1 MMPRV
6 GDFVEVVAVNP
17 VVQLTQVRETPRTH
31 SLPEP
36 LAPLVDGYLVVEGAN
51 AAAMHGLLSALPQ
64 GGAFLLSGVYG
75 TGKSHLMATL
85 GLLAEFPDARQRFA
99 RRNPNWSPLL
109 QPIGE
114 RRFFV
119 TYISLDEFDPTAF
132 ALETVVAREIAAEA
146 NRKDFAVPSDPSARG
161 EWLSAVWQ
169 QAQAQGFSGIVL
181 LLDEL
186 AMFLNAKSGEAL
198 HRDASFLQFL
208 AQATRRLPLLLVGA
222 LQRGIEDL
230 QRMEPYALTQVRD
243 RFQQTW
249 LLNFAHALPLIS
261 QVLLRKRN
269 EATLRQKLSDLRQ
282 QSFWAQRFS
291 VDELFA
297 CYPLHPLTVRC
308 LERSVGAFF
317 SRTRSVVTFVQWAVR
332 QHLNADWQ
340 QLITPD
346 TILDHFA
353 PDLHAHPQ
361 LRPFAQQ
368 VLPYFGTLDWGA
380 ETGEML
386 RLVKALLAFQVGGE
400 EPSAKELA
408 EALMRDAQQ
417 VWAML
422 ERLRTEANF
431 VDALRRTGSPDDT
444 YRLDP
449 QITVTEALRR
459 RLMETMAALTDDDPR
474 LLRFAWECRSE
485 EWTPPPLNETRTVVT
500 HWQRTQ
506 RHIAITVT
514 DLRRLTETQ
523 LRQTVANLA
532 SPHTDECLHLFIAL
546 PAAIDEQRRHFVQL
560 LERLSATTERPAAT
574 GLSTASAT
582 FADFR
587 FAHAVVALL
596 PRTPN
601 EAEKRRWRENAAVW
615 LLGQDLSLAESE
627 LGMKMSGRLRE
638 MLPARQWETQRLMQR
653 LYGEGTLLGLG
664 TEGQGRAMPMKELL
678 MAEFVSFDELV
689 RAVAEKVLPKVF
701 PQFLPIAP
709 RREASAQTL
718 NALTRLILRGLPVP
732 AIDANAQ
739 RWLELIA
746 LPLGILSIT
755 ERSDAPIPMA
765 VTAPPPELT
774 DAILQ
779 IVGDGKPYRQ
789 VEAMMAKSPF
799 GLTPELTQLIVAA
812 LLRVGW
818 LNALDRNGQTLPP
831 EAISAP
837 LNRSVATLKPAQV
850 LTEDEWQSVRNLL
863 SSVLDDVPET
873 LTPER
878 QQQLWLQLREA
889 AKSWKL
895 MAQDVNA
902 RLAQWQ
908 RETGQSERQWQRTM
922 EMLHL
927 CAELAAT
934 ALQPL
939 AAAEGLRE
947 WAKSVMALGLDAAR
961 LQSWRREWETTAEF
975 FATSGELLEAQRY
988 LNALGWLPDALA
1000 KERDRLLSELRDGEG
1015 LLKRWRD
1022 WLTSFRQFRNDY
1034 ADAYIAHHER
1044 AHQSDAFERLRK
1056 WQQSDEVRLLT
1067 ALSELPEAPEEGRE
1081 ALQRLEGALKQQCG
1095 ESPLTL
1101 RPHLQRSPFCPRC
1114 GLTLDKTLSVDAD
1127 AIGEAIADALARLKA
1142 WLCDEPQREKVR
1154 RFLAAAPP
1162 PDRAMLG
1169 GVLALTPE
1177 SAAEQWR
1184 SVLASLPSLQ
1194 KALSPFAIMDADLG
1208 ELCDLLEGRYLTC
1221 HEATE
1226 LFRQW
1231 LSEKTPSPE
1240 TRVRFVRQDS
1250 HRSQQRR
1257 NRKGGERDAQSRR
1270 LER

>member
-1 MMPRV
+1 MMVRI

-36 LAPLVDGYLVVEGAN
+36 LAPLVDGYLIVEGAN

-75 TGKSHLMATL
+75 TGKSHLMAIL

-99 RRNPNWSPLL
+99 RRNPTWSPLL
-109 QPIGE
+109 QPVGE

-119 TYISLDEFDPTAF
+119 TYISLDEFDPMAF
-132 ALETVVAREIAAEA
+132 ALETVVAREVASEAE
-146 NRKDFAVPSDPSARG
+146 RKGFTVPIDPSARG

-169 QAQAQGFSGIVL
+169 QAQAKGFSGIVL

-222 LQRGIEDL
+222 LQRGVEDL

-261 QVLLRKRN
+261 QVLLRKRH
-269 EATLRQKLSDLRQ
+269 EATLRQRLGDLRH
-282 QSFWAQRFS
+282 QSSWAQRFS

-317 SRTRSVVTFVQWAVR
+317 SRTRSVVTFVQWSVR
-332 QHLNADWQ
+332 QHLDAEWQ

-346 TILDHFA
+346 TLLDHFE

-361 LRPFAQQ
+361 LRPFVQQ
-368 VLPYFGTLDWGA
+368 VLPYFEARD
-380 ETGEML
+380 GEAL
-386 RLVKALLAFQVGGE
+386 RLIKALLAFQVGGE
-400 EPSAKELA
+400 EPSAHKLA
-408 EALMRDAQQ
+408 EALMRDAQE

-431 VDALRRTGSPDDT
+431 VDTVRRQGSPDDT

-459 RLMETMAALTDDDPR
+459 RLMETMTALTEDDLR

-485 EWTPPPLNETRTVVT
+485 EWAPPPLNETRTLAT

-506 RHIAITVT
+506 RHIVITVT
-514 DLRRLTETQ
+514 DLRRLSEAQ

-532 SPHTDECLHLFIAL
+532 SPHTGECLHLFIAL
-546 PAAIDEQRRHFVQL
+546 PTAIDEQRRHFVQL
-560 LERLSATTERPAAT
+560 LERLLAAT
-574 GLSTASAT
+574 GLSTTGGT
-582 FADFR
+582 FADSR
-587 FAHAVVALL
+587 FTHAVVALL

-601 EAEKRRWRENAAVW
+601 EAEKRRWCENAAIW
-615 LLGQDLSLAESE
+615 LLSQDLSLAESE
-627 LGMKMSGRLRE
+627 LGMKMLERLRE

-653 LYGEGTLLGLG
+653 LYGDGILLGLG
-664 TEGQGRAMPMKELL
+664 TGQQGLATPMRELL
-678 MAEFVSFDELV
+678 RTEFAGFDELV
-689 RAVAEKVLPKVF
+689 QAVAERVLPQLF
-701 PQFLPIAP
+701 PQFLSLAP
-709 RREASAQTL
+709 KREASAQTL
-718 NALTRLILRGLPVP
+718 NALTRLILRGLP
-732 AIDANAQ
+732 ASALDTNAQ
-739 RWLELIA
+739 RWLELVA
-746 LPLGILSIT
+746 LPLGILSVSQ
-755 ERSDAPIPMA
+755 RSDAPSPMA
-765 VTAPPPELT
+765 VMAPPSELT

-779 IVGDGKPYRQ
+779 FVGDGKPYRQ
-789 VEAMMAKSPF
+789 VEAMMAKSAF
-799 GLTPELTQLIVAA
+799 GLTPELTQLVVAA
-812 LLRVGW
+812 LLRVGR
-818 LNALDRNGQTLPP
+818 LNALDRNGQILPP
-831 EAISAP
+831 EVLSAP
-837 LNRSVATLKPAQV
+837 LSRSVATLKPAQV

-878 QQQLWLQLREA
+878 QQQLWLQLRET

-895 MAQDVNA
+895 MAQDVSA

-908 RETGQSERQWQRTM
+908 RETGQSEGQWQRTM
-922 EMLHL
+922 ETLHL
-927 CAELAAT
+927 CAELATT

-939 AAAEGLRE
+939 TAAEGLRE
-947 WAKSVMALGLDAAR
+947 WAKSAMALGLDATK
-961 LQSWRREWETTAEF
+961 LQSWRSDWETTAEF
-975 FATSGELLEAQRY
+975 FAASGELLEAQRY
-988 LNALGWLPDALA
+988 LNTLGWLPEELA

-1015 LLKRWRD
+1015 LLTHWRD
-1022 WLTSFRQFRNDY
+1022 WLTSFRQFRNGY

-1044 AHQSDAFERLRK
+1044 VHQSDAFERLRR
-1056 WQQSDEVRLLT
+1056 WQQSDEVRLLM
-1067 ALSELPEAPEEGRE
+1067 ALSELPEAPEAGRE
-1081 ALQRLEGALKQQCG
+1081 ALRRLESALKQRCG

-1101 RPHLQRSPFCPRC
+1101 RPHLQRSPFCSRC
-1114 GLTLDKTLSVDAD
+1114 GLTLDRTLSVDAD
-1127 AIGEAIADALARLKA
+1127 AIGEALTDALTRLKA
-1142 WLCDEPQREKVR
+1142 WFCDEPQKEKVR

-1162 PDRAMLG
+1162 PDRAMLERL
-1169 GVLALTPE
+1169 LALTPE
-1177 SAAEQWR
+1177 SPEEQWR
-1184 SVLASLPSLQ
+1184 SVLASSSPLQ
-1194 KALSPFAIMDADLG
+1194 KALSPFAIVEAALE

-1231 LSEKTPSPE
+1231 LSEKAPSPE

-1250 HRSQQRR
+1250 RQAPQRR
-1257 NRKGGERDAQSRR
+1257 NRKGGGKDAQSR
-1270 LER
+1270 

>member
-1 MMPRV
+1 MMFRV

-36 LAPLVDGYLVVEGAN
+36 LAPLVDGYLVIEGAN
-51 AAAMHGLLSALPQ
+51 AAAMHGLLSALSQ

-99 RRNPNWSPLL
+99 RRNPTWSPLL
-109 QPIGE
+109 QPVGE

-132 ALETVVAREIAAEA
+132 ALETVVAREIASEAE
-146 NRKDFAVPSDPSARG
+146 RKGFTVPTDPSARG

-169 QAQAQGFSGIVL
+169 QAQAKGFSGIVL

-186 AMFLNAKSGEAL
+186 AMFLNAKNGEAL

-222 LQRGIEDL
+222 LQRGVEDL

-261 QVLLRKRN
+261 QVLLRKRH

-282 QSFWAQRFS
+282 QSPWAQRFS

-317 SRTRSVVTFVQWAVR
+317 SRTRSVVTFVQWVVR
-332 QHLNADWQ
+332 QHLDAEWW

-346 TILDHFA
+346 TLLDHFE
-353 PDLHAHPQ
+353 PDLHAHPH
-361 LRPFAQQ
+361 LRPFVGQ
-368 VLPYFGTLDWGA
+368 VLPYFEARD
-380 ETGEML
+380 GEAL
-386 RLVKALLAFQVGGE
+386 RLIKALLAFQIGGE
-400 EPSAKELA
+400 EPSAHKLA
-408 EALMRDAQQ
+408 EALMRDAQE

-431 VDALRRTGSPDDT
+431 VDTVRRHGSPDDT

-459 RLMETMAALTDDDPR
+459 RLMETMAALTGDDLR

-485 EWTPPPLNETRTVVT
+485 EWAPPPLNETRTLTT

-506 RHIAITVT
+506 RHIAVTVT

-523 LRQTVANLA
+523 LSQTIAALA

-546 PAAIDEQRRHFVQL
+546 PTALDEQRRHFAHL
-560 LERLSATTERPAAT
+560 LERRLTTT
-574 GLSTASAT
+574 TASA
-582 FADFR
+582 AEEVR

-601 EAEKRRWRENAAVW
+601 EAEKRRWCENAAVW

-627 LGMKMSGRLRE
+627 LGMKMLERLRE

-653 LYGEGTLLGLG
+653 LYGDGTLLGLG
-664 TEGQGRAMPMKELL
+664 TNQQGLMTPMRELL
-678 MAEFVSFDELV
+678 RTEFAGFDELV
-689 RAVAEKVLPKVF
+689 QAVAERVLPKLF
-701 PQFLPIAP
+701 PQFLTIAP
-709 RREASAQTL
+709 KREASAQTL
-718 NALTRLILRGLPVP
+718 NALTRLILRGLP
-732 AIDANAQ
+732 ASTLDANAQ
-739 RWLELIA
+739 RWLELVA
-746 LPLGILSIT
+746 LPLGILSLPQRGDVT
-755 ERSDAPIPMA
+755 APMA
-765 VTAPPPELT
+765 VIAPPSELT

-779 IVGDGKPYRQ
+779 FVGDGKPYRQ
-789 VEAMMAKSPF
+789 VEAMMAKSAF
-799 GLTPELTQLIVAA
+799 GLTPELTQLVIAA

-818 LNALDRNGQTLPP
+818 LNALDRSGQILPP
-831 EAISAP
+831 EVLSAP
-837 LNRSVATLKPAQV
+837 LNRSVAILKPAQV
-850 LTEDEWQSVRNLL
+850 LSGDEWQSVRNLL
-863 SSVLDDVPET
+863 SAVLDDVPET
-873 LTPER
+873 LTPEC
-878 QQQLWLQLREA
+878 QQRLWLQLREE

-902 RLAQWQ
+902 RLVQWQ
-908 RETGQSERQWQRTM
+908 RETGQSERQWQRTI
-922 EMLHL
+922 ETLHL
-927 CAELAAT
+927 CAELATT

-939 AAAEGLRE
+939 TAAEGLRE
-947 WAKSVMALGLDAAR
+947 WTKSVTALGLDATK
-961 LQSWRREWETTAEF
+961 LQSWRRAWEATVEF
-975 FATSGELLEAQRY
+975 FAASGELLDAQRY
-988 LNALGWLPDALA
+988 LNTLGWLPDALA

-1015 LLKRWRD
+1015 LLRHWSD
-1022 WLTSFRQFRNDY
+1022 WLTSFRQFRNGY

-1044 AHQSDAFERLRK
+1044 VHQSDAFERLRQ

-1067 ALSELPEAPEEGRE
+1067 ALSELPEAPTEGRE
-1081 ALQRLEGALKQQCG
+1081 ALRRLEGALKQRCG

-1127 AIGEAIADALARLKA
+1127 AIGEALIDALGRLKA
-1142 WLCDEPQREKVR
+1142 WFCDEPQKEKVR
-1154 RFLAAAPP
+1154 RFFAAAPP
-1162 PDRAMLG
+1162 PDRAMLERL
-1169 GVLALTPE
+1169 LALTPE
-1177 SAAEQWR
+1177 SSEEQWR
-1184 SVLASLPSLQ
+1184 SVLASSSLLQ
-1194 KALSPFAIMDADLG
+1194 KALAPFAIVEAALD

-1231 LSEKTPSPE
+1231 LSEKAPSPE
-1240 TRVRFVRQDS
+1240 TKVRFVRQDS
-1250 HRSQQRR
+1250 QRLQQRR
-1257 NRKGGERDAQSRR
+1257 NRKGSDKNAQRHR
-1270 LER
+1270 LEH

>member
-1 MMPRV
+1 MMFRI

-36 LAPLVDGYLVVEGAN
+36 LALLVDGYLVVEGAN

-99 RRNPNWSPLL
+99 RRNPTWSPLL

-114 RRFFV
+114 GRFFV

-132 ALETVVAREIAAEA
+132 ALETVVAREIASEAE
-146 NRKDFAVPSDPSARG
+146 RKGFTVPTDPSARG

-169 QAQAQGFSGIVL
+169 QAQAKGFSGIVL

-222 LQRGIEDL
+222 LQRGVEDL
-230 QRMEPYALTQVRD
+230 QRIEPYALTQVRD

-269 EATLRQKLSDLRQ
+269 EATLRQKLSDLRH
-282 QSFWAQRFS
+282 QSSWAQRFS

-317 SRTRSVVTFVQWAVR
+317 SRTRSVVTFVQWSVR
-332 QHLNADWQ
+332 QHLDAEWR

-346 TILDHFA
+346 TLLDHFE

-361 LRPFAQQ
+361 LRPFVQQ
-368 VLPYFGTLDWGA
+368 VLPYFEARD
-380 ETGEML
+380 GEVL
-386 RLVKALLAFQVGGE
+386 RLIKALLAFQVGGE
-400 EPSAKELA
+400 EPSAQKLA
-408 EALMRDAQQ
+408 EALMRDAQE

-431 VDALRRTGSPDDT
+431 VDTVRRQGSPDDT

-449 QITVTEALRR
+449 QITLTEALRR

-485 EWTPPPLNETRTVVT
+485 EWAPPPLNETRTLVT

-514 DLRRLTETQ
+514 DLRRLTEAQ

-532 SPHTDECLHLFIAL
+532 SPHTDECLHLFIAP
-546 PAAIDEQRRHFVQL
+546 PAAVDEQRRHFVQL
-560 LERLSATTERPAAT
+560 LERLFAAT
-574 GLSTASAT
+574 GLSTASGT

-615 LLGQDLSLAESE
+615 LLSQDLSLAESE
-627 LGMKMSGRLRE
+627 LGMKISGRLRE

-653 LYGEGTLLGLG
+653 LYGDGTLLGLG
-664 TEGQGRAMPMKELL
+664 TEGQGRALPMKELL

-689 RAVAEKVLPKVF
+689 QAVAEKVLPKVF
-701 PQFLPIAP
+701 PQFLSLAP

-718 NALTRLILRGLPVP
+718 NALTRLILRGLPAP

-739 RWLELIA
+739 RWLELVA
-746 LPLGILSIT
+746 LPLGILSLSQRGDVT
-755 ERSDAPIPMA
+755 APMA
-765 VTAPPPELT
+765 VTAPPSELT

-779 IVGDGKPYRQ
+779 FVGDGKPYRQ

-818 LNALDRNGQTLPP
+818 LNALDRNGQILPP

-837 LNRSVATLKPAQV
+837 LNRFVATLKPAQV
-850 LTEDEWQSVRNLL
+850 LSGDEWQSVRNLL
-863 SSVLDDVPET
+863 TAVLDDVPET

-878 QQQLWLQLREA
+878 QQQLWLQLREV

-927 CAELAAT
+927 CAELATT

-947 WAKSVMALGLDAAR
+947 WAKSVTALSLDAAR
-961 LQSWRREWETTAEF
+961 LQSWRSDWETAAEF
-975 FATSGELLEAQRY
+975 FATSGELLEAKRY

-1000 KERDRLLSELRDGEG
+1000 KERDRLLSELRDGER
-1015 LLKRWRD
+1015 LLRHWRD

-1044 AHQSDAFERLRK
+1044 AHQSDAFERLQK

-1067 ALSELPEAPEEGRE
+1067 ALSELPEAPEEGQE
-1081 ALQRLEGALKQQCG
+1081 ALRRLEGVLKQRCG

-1101 RPHLQRSPFCPRC
+1101 RPHLQRSPFCSRC
-1114 GLTLDKTLSVDAD
+1114 GLTLDRTLSVDAD

-1169 GVLALTPE
+1169 GVLALTTE

-1194 KALSPFAIMDADLG
+1194 KALSPFAIVEADLD

-1231 LSEKTPSPE
+1231 LGEKTPSPE

-1250 HRSQQRR
+1250 HRSPQRR
-1257 NRKGGERDAQSRR
+1257 NRKGGAKSPT
-1270 LER
+1270 